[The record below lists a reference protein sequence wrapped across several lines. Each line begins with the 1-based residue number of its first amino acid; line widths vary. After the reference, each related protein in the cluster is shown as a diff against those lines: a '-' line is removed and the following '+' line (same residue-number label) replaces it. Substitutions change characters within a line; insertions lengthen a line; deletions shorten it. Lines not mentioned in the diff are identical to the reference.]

1 MSVSELIAQKVSSL
15 SDEKQTEVLDFVE
28 FLLQKTEL
36 EPEQDTKMWNHFS
49 LNQAMQ
55 GLEDDDLSDYSL
67 SDIKER
73 WQ

>member
-1 MSVSELIAQKVSSL
+1 MSVTELIAQKVSSL
-15 SDEKQTEVLDFVE
+15 PNEKQTEVLDFVE

-36 EPEQDTKMWNHFS
+36 EPEQDTKMWNCFS

-55 GLEDDDLSDYSL
+55 GLEDDDLPDYSL
-67 SDIKER
+67 SDMKER